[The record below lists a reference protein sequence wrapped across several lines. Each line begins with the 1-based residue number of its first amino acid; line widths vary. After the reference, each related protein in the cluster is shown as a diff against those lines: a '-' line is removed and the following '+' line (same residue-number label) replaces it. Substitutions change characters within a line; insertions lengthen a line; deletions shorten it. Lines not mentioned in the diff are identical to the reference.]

1 MKLSLKRRQ
10 ERARIIETARD
21 VFKNFG
27 YKKATMNDIAFAA
40 GKAKSSVYYYFKS
53 KDEIYNAVVFSE
65 AQKYRH
71 TVLEKIKTIKNP
83 ERQLK
88 EYILIR
94 LQTDKIYSNFYD
106 AMNKSIKN
114 NSFILRLKKI
124 NDDEEFRIFSSILR
138 NGIES
143 GYFEIY
149 DIKYAA
155 VGIVTA
161 MRGIESTL
169 LHRYENAKVEEMID
183 NILKIILYGIVKR

>member
-1 MKLSLKRRQ
+1 MKLSFKRRQ
-10 ERARIIETARD
+10 ERIRIIETGRD
-21 VFKNFG
+21 VFKKYG

-40 GKAKSSVYYYFKS
+40 GKAKSSIYYYFKS
-53 KDEIYNAVVFSE
+53 KDEVYNAVVFSE
-65 AQKYRH
+65 AQKYRD
-71 TVLEKIKTIKNP
+71 TVLEKINRIRNP
-83 ERQLK
+83 EQQLK

-94 LQTDKIYSNFYD
+94 LQTDKIYSNFYN
-106 AMNKSIKN
+106 AINKSIKN
-114 NSFILRLKKI
+114 SPFLIRLKNI
-124 NDDEEFRIFSSILR
+124 YDNEEFRIFSNILQ

-169 LHRYENAKVEEMID
+169 LHRYENAKVEEIID
-183 NILKIILYGIVKR
+183 NVLRIILYGIVKR